1 MPCLLVSIIL
11 RETTLISYF
20 PLDTQFRKGS
30 NIFIVIFQRNCI
42 RNQRVAQGGKEAFYG
57 DINYRKQ
64 CKLSILTSPYLLSA
78 YLLDKSAWGQFL
90 SVGVL

>member
-1 MPCLLVSIIL
+1 MPVNQGFFEII
-11 RETTLISYF
+11 
-20 PLDTQFRKGS
+20 
-30 NIFIVIFQRNCI
+30 NHFIVIFQRNCI

-64 CKLSILTSPYLLSA
+64 CKLSILNSPYLLSA